1 MKRRINVGRFLFV
14 CGLVWQLTSW
24 ANDGKRPNIIYILA
38 DDLGVEEIG
47 DYGQKQIRTPSI
59 DRLAHE
65 GIRLTQYYAG
75 CAVCAPSRCTF
86 LTGLHTGHAFI
97 RDNCEMPNQQV
108 NGQVRFGGQMPL
120 PAETRTL
127 PALLKQAGYA
137 TGCIGK
143 WGLGSMDSSGSPL
156 RQGFD
161 FFYGYNCQ
169 RHAHNYYPQ
178 YLYRND
184 AVEPLDNPAIM
195 VGEKLAPTCDPLDPA
210 SYAAYRGKIYAPD
223 LMENEAL
230 AFIRQKKDKP
240 FFLFFSTT
248 LPHLGLQAPADMVEA
263 CRSRFPDEKP
273 YLGGK
278 GYVPCRY
285 PLATYAAMVEHLD
298 RSVGRMMALLDE
310 LGLAENTVICF
321 SSDNGASFTVGGK
334 NATDFAAMGA
344 RRGNKGDL
352 YEGGLAAP
360 CVVRWP
366 GHIQPGT
373 VSSHLSAMWDLFP
386 TFCDVAGVTI
396 PDGLDGRSFVA
407 TLTGQ
412 AKQAQHDALYWETAR
427 NKQAL
432 RKGDWKVILFHPSEK
447 VELYNLADDP
457 GETKNVA
464 ASEPERCASLVAALR
479 AQHRDSAEFP
489 WRAKKITGKIVH
501 E

>member
-1 MKRRINVGRFLFV
+1 MKRRIAIGRFLLV
-14 CGLVWQLTSW
+14 CGLIGQLTGWSSE
-24 ANDGKRPNIIYILA
+24 AKQPNIIYILA
-38 DDLGVEEIG
+38 DDLGIEEVG
-47 DYGQKQIRTPSI
+47 AYGQKQIRTPNI
-59 DRLAHE
+59 DRLARE
-65 GIRLTQYYAG
+65 GCRLTQYYAG

-97 RDNCEMPNQQV
+97 RDNYELPNQQV
-108 NGQVRFGGQMPL
+108 NGQVIFGGQMPL

-127 PALLKQAGYA
+127 PTLLKQAGYA
-137 TGCIGK
+137 TACIGK
-143 WGLGSMDSSGSPL
+143 WGLGSMESSGSPL

-184 AVEPLDNPAIM
+184 VVEPLDNPAIAL
-195 VGEKLAPTCDPLDPA
+195 GEKLPQACDPLAPA
-210 SYAAYRGKIYAPD
+210 SYKAYCGKVYAPD

-230 AFIRQKKDKP
+230 AFIRQNKGNP
-240 FFLFFSTT
+240 FFLFFTTT
-248 LPHLGLQAPADMVEA
+248 LPHLGLQAPETLVEA

-285 PLATYAAMVEHLD
+285 PLATYAAMVGHLD
-298 RSVGRMMALLDE
+298 RSVGRMVALLDE

-334 NATDFAAMGA
+334 QATDFAAMGA

-373 VSSHLSAMWDLFP
+373 VSNHLFAMWDLFP
-386 TFCDVAGVTI
+386 TFCELADVAV
-396 PDGLDGRSFVA
+396 PRGLDGLSMLP
-407 TLTGQ
+407 TLIRKPGQ
-412 AKQAQHDALYWETAR
+412 GQHTELYWETAR

-432 RKGDWKVILFHPSEK
+432 RQGDWKVILFHPSEK

-457 GETKNVA
+457 GETKNLA
-464 ASEPERCASLVAALR
+464 ASEPERCASLLAALR

-489 WRAKKITGKIVH
+489 WRTKKMAGKIVH